1 MEANNILTA
10 DVLDIIFDGRNKTYG
25 AYDLRKSY
33 QQRLG
38 KSILIMG
45 GAVVLILTTYVV
57 VAKSSH
63 TDKSVASLGPDLSLT
78 KVEPPKDK
86 IEIIP
91 PPKKIEQPKVEIKQY
106 TKYLLVKENPPENER
121 PPENEDLNKA
131 KIGTINVH
139 GNEDDNLVPT
149 TKTDVTGVVAL
160 TKKEDPNDG
169 QPFTK
174 VEIESEYPG
183 GLSAWIAFLNRNLA
197 NNYPQAAIDNEIQGT
212 VVIQFIV
219 DLGGNVSDVTAIDG
233 PKELR
238 EAAIAVIKKSGKWI
252 PAIQNGHHVI
262 SYKRQPI
269 TFKLA
274 TE

>member
-45 GAVVLILTTYVV
+45 GVVVLLLTVYVV

-63 TDKSVASLGPDLSLT
+63 TDKSITSLGPDLSLT

-106 TKYLLVKENPPENER
+106 TKFLLVKGDPPPEEK
-121 PPENEDLNKA
+121 PVENKDLENS
-131 KIGTINVH
+131 KIGTFNQH
-139 GNEDDNLVPT
+139 GIEDNNLVPV
-149 TKTDVTGVVAL
+149 KEDNTGVVAL

-197 NNYPQAAIDNEIQGT
+197 NNYPQPAIDNEIQGT

-238 EAAIAVIKKSGKWI
+238 EAAIAVIEKSGKWI
-252 PAIQNGHHVI
+252 PAVQNGHHVI